1 MGEESSILSDMLLG
15 DTREGETAVS
25 APKDRRLDSIEPC
38 GDDERDGDSGEPSGR
53 FVKSLSV
60 LGR

>member
-1 MGEESSILSDMLLG
+1 MGEELGILPDMLPG
-15 DTREGETAVS
+15 DTRVGETAVG

-38 GDDERDGDSGEPSGR
+38 GDGERGGDSGEPSGR

-60 LGR
+60 SGR